1 MDEIITI
8 KRATKSDEPNANGY
22 IYTKDAF
29 DTAMY
34 NRLKSGIPI
43 IVSIC
48 PQELYTTLKREELV
62 SKYSIGY
69 VKSYDDDTISIVLDG
84 HNKELVDKFLIPN
97 KDKLVI
103 MMRYLCNPD
112 ESKMITKIT
121 HISLFDIPIVGLPT
135 IC

>member
-8 KRATKSDEPNANGY
+8 KRATKSDEPNVNGY
-22 IYTKDAF
+22 TYTKDAF
-29 DTAMY
+29 DTAMH
-34 NRLKSGIPI
+34 NRLKSGVPI

-84 HNKELVDKFLIPN
+84 YNKKLVDKFLIPN

-121 HISLFDIPIVGLPT
+121 HILLFDIPIVGLPA